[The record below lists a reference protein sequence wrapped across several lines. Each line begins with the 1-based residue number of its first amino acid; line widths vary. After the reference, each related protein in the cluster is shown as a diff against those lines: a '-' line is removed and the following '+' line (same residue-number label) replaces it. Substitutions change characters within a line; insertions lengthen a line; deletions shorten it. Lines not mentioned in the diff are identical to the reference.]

1 MRTLYYILLLLFFIS
16 CKTRKESLITTDF
29 SLQRPSIYLIDSIEK
44 KNNGIRVYPSY
55 TIGVAKDYFPNADK
69 FKLGQPFVFTR
80 DTSKLMTQ
88 VTYFFSVPDSTLR
101 LVEYSWNAAGKRENT
116 ISQLFSSNKTLL
128 SKYFKNKGTESE
140 IKEDTWSQKNTI
152 WENDSTYAKQFML
165 IQGKPTR
172 TRVLISWK

>member
-1 MRTLYYILLLLFFIS
+1 
-16 CKTRKESLITTDF
+16 
-29 SLQRPSIYLIDSIEK
+29 
-44 KNNGIRVYPSY
+44 
-55 TIGVAKDYFPNADK
+55 
-69 FKLGQPFVFTR
+69 
-80 DTSKLMTQ
+80 MTQ

-101 LVEYSWNAAGKRENT
+101 LVEYSWNTAGKRENT

-128 SKYFKNKGTESE
+128 SKNFKNKGTESE

-172 TRVLISWK
+172 TRILISWK

>member
-1 MRTLYYILLLLFFIS
+1 MRTLYYILLLLFFSS
-16 CKTRKESLITTDF
+16 CKTRKETLIITDF
-29 SLQRPSIYLIDSIEK
+29 SLQRPAIYLIDSIEK
-44 KNNGIRVYPSY
+44 KNNGIRIYPSY

-69 FKLGQPFVFTR
+69 FKLGQPLVFTR

-88 VTYFFSVPDSTLR
+88 VTYFFSVPDSTVR
-101 LVEYSWNAAGKRENT
+101 LIEYSWNATGKGQNT
-116 ISQLFSSNKTLL
+116 ISQLFGSNKTLL
-128 SKYFKNKGTESE
+128 SKHFKDKGAE
-140 IKEDTWSQKNTI
+140 IERKEDTWSQKNII